1 MASNTQTPLKL
12 QQQLIKSDRR
22 MFSASDDNAMM
33 KQIQA
38 THSPDG
44 REVDVKPILHIIEDI
59 LGRALPSID
68 GVRQVLLVSF
78 SLLPS

>member
-1 MASNTQTPLKL
+1 M
-12 QQQLIKSDRR
+12 QQQLMKSDRR

-44 REVDVKPILHIIEDI
+44 REVDVKPILGIIEDI
-59 LGRALPSID
+59 LGRALSSID
-68 GVRQVLLVSF
+68 GVLQVLLVSF

>member
-1 MASNTQTPLKL
+1 
-12 QQQLIKSDRR
+12 

-38 THSPDG
+38 THSPDS

-59 LGRALPSID
+59 MRHAGRSIV
-68 GVRQVLLVSF
+68 GVVNV
-78 SLLPS
+78 